1 MHAGNPQIQPMEWQC
16 PRSITGSLQ
25 PGIILLYHACLVLQD
40 GEQGCNGIAL
50 LYHACLVVQDGEQG
64 CNGIALLHHACL
76 VLQEGEQG
84 YNGDSELRKEVRALQ
99 ERRLL
104 RTLAVVQDVSDSALA
119 LNDIRG
125 GPRAPAVPCMLPELL
140 HG

>member
-1 MHAGNPQIQPMEWQC
+1 MHGSDPQIKPMEWQC
-16 PRSITGSLQ
+16 PRSTTGSLQ
-25 PGIILLYHACLVLQD
+25 PGIILLYHACLVLQA
-40 GEQGCNGIAL
+40 GEQGCNGIAP
-50 LYHACLVVQDGEQG
+50 
-64 CNGIALLHHACL
+64 LHHACL

-125 GPRAPAVPCMLPELL
+125 GPRAPAVPCMLSELL
-140 HG
+140 H